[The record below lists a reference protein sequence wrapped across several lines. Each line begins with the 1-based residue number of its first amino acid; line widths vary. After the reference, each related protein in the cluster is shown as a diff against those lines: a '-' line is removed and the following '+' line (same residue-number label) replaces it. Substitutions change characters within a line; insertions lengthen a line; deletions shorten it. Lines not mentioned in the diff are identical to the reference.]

1 MRLVFLLSFFSLS
14 CSSVDKTEEA
24 VVARVNG
31 FVLTKQELGGLTG
44 RQTNETKTIV
54 LATRRWVEKTL
65 LYAAALNAGLDKDK
79 NLINQKNLF
88 YQDLLTSAY
97 LDLNKKDKIKVTREE
112 VSLYYSKNKK
122 SFFRKSDAVVV
133 KHFVL
138 PTKKEAQK
146 IKKLL
151 NRKKPTEELE
161 IKIKEHKP
169 KTKTLTKNS
178 VKDNLVG
185 FVFSGKE
192 GDVLGPKKSGGFFHV
207 IELLHSYK
215 KGSTLGLELVYDEV
229 YSRLYKEKE
238 VAVVN
243 TILDSLYLS
252 QDVFISP
259 EIQ

>member
-1 MRLVFLLSFFSLS
+1 MS

-31 FVLTKQELGGLTG
+31 FVLTKQELGRLTG

-65 LYAAALNAGLDKDK
+65 LYAAAMNAGLDKDK

-88 YQDLLTSAY
+88 YKDLLTSAY
-97 LDLNKKDKIKVTREE
+97 LDIHKKDKIKVTREE

-122 SFFRKSDAVVV
+122 SFFRKSDEVVV

-185 FVFSGKE
+185 FVFSGRV
-192 GDVLGPKKSGGFFHV
+192 GDILGPKKHGGFFHV
-207 IELLHSYK
+207 IELLRSYK
-215 KGSTLGLELVYDEV
+215 AGSPLGLELVYDEV

-238 VAVVN
+238 VAVVS

>member
-31 FVLTKQELGGLTG
+31 FVLTKQELGRLTG

-65 LYAAALNAGLDKDK
+65 LYAAAMNAGLDKDK

-97 LDLNKKDKIKVTREE
+97 LDIHKKDKIKVTREE
-112 VSLYYSKNKK
+112 VSFYYSKNKK
-122 SFFRKSDAVVV
+122 SFFRKSDEVVV

-151 NRKKPTEELE
+151 NRKKPTQELE

-192 GDVLGPKKSGGFFHV
+192 GDILGPKKSGGFFHV

-215 KGSTLGLELVYDEV
+215 KGSALGLELVYDEV

-238 VAVVN
+238 FAVIS